1 MNDMILVVYGSPRLN
16 GNSTFLSKK
25 IIEGVKEVDNKTVI
39 EEVFLQTL
47 NIKPCSA
54 CDFCR
59 TSGTNTCVIN
69 DDMKDLYNKI
79 SMAKA
84 IVLATPVYWFSYS
97 AQLKIFIDRFYGLVL
112 ENNNV
117 LENKNIAIALSFAG
131 EDVFDSGAINV
142 IRSFQDCF
150 AYTKSTIKGFV
161 YGKAVQEGDFENN
174 EELCNIAKQ
183 LGKKLL

>member
-1 MNDMILVVYGSPRLN
+1 MNDMVLVVYGSPRVN
-16 GNSTFLSKK
+16 GNSTFLAKK
-25 IIEGVKEVDNKTVI
+25 IVEGIKEADCNIII
-39 EEVFLQTL
+39 EEAFLQTL

-59 TSGTNTCVIN
+59 TSGTNSCVIN
-69 DDMKDLYNKI
+69 DDMKDLYKKI

-84 IVLATPVYWFSYS
+84 IILATPVYWFSYS
-97 AQLKIFIDRFYGLVL
+97 AQLKAFIDRFYGLVL

-117 LENKNIAIALSFAG
+117 LENKNIAIAISFAG

-150 AYTKSTIKGFV
+150 AYTKSKIKGFV
-161 YGKAVQEGDFENN
+161 YGKAVQVGDFENN
-174 EELCNIAKQ
+174 TELCNIARQ
-183 LGKKLL
+183 LGKNLI